1 MTTEN
6 GVISRSDIVAMI
18 STDITTGQW
27 IMGNI
32 CVCILSVE
40 RIIKCEKR
48 NMNPALARMTRIV
61 EQNKLIDAAGK
72 ANLIIS
78 LMVLHDK
85 FDFTPEQLDDFLTE
99 YRKQLDAYNTGY
111 VESVEDFRTV
121 LKDECGIEV

>member
-1 MTTEN
+1 M
-6 GVISRSDIVAMI
+6 R
-18 STDITTGQW
+18 
-27 IMGNI
+27 
-32 CVCILSVE
+32 
-40 RIIKCEKR
+40 KR
-48 NMNPALARMTRIV
+48 NMNPALARMTRVV
-61 EQNKLIDAAGK
+61 EQNKLIAAAGK

-99 YRKQLDAYNTGY
+99 YQKQLDAYNSGY